1 LHQSSCNPKISEETG
16 MAETKKA
23 PAKTVKKAAKKTV
36 AKAAVKKAVA
46 KKAPA
51 TKAKKEPT
59 YEEISVL
66 AHRFW
71 VERGRHHGSDA
82 EDWARAEKE
91 LKG

>member
-1 LHQSSCNPKISEETG
+1 

-46 KKAPA
+46 KKVPA
-51 TKAKKEPT
+51 AKAVKTKKTPT
-59 YEEISVL
+59 FEEISAL
-66 AHRFW
+66 AHKYW
-71 VERGRHHGSDA
+71 EERGGHHGSHG

>member
-1 LHQSSCNPKISEETG
+1 
-16 MAETKKA
+16 MAETKKT

-46 KKAPA
+46 KKATVVKAPA
-51 TKAKKEPT
+51 AKAKKEPT
-59 YEEISVL
+59 YEEISAL
-66 AHRFW
+66 AHKFW
-71 VERGRHHGSDA
+71 QERGGHHGSDA

>member
-1 LHQSSCNPKISEETG
+1 

-51 TKAKKEPT
+51 TKAKRTPT
-59 YEEISVL
+59 HEEIAAL
-66 AHRFW
+66 AHKFW
-71 VERGRHHGSDA
+71 QQRGGHHGSDA
-82 EDWARAEKE
+82 QDWARAEKE